1 MTITLLPDTPVLKA
15 EGLGRI
21 FGATPAL
28 ADLDLSVSAGEV
40 VCLLGGNGAGKTTT
54 LGLFLGF
61 LSPTAGAARVMGR
74 SVHDDIPAARA
85 HLGYVPEIVALYP
98 TLSGI
103 ETLQYFNDLAG
114 RPPLSNCAARDLLC
128 TAGLEGDRASK
139 RIATYS
145 KGMRQKVGLAIAL
158 AKQAAALLLDEPL
171 SGLDPA
177 AANDLVERIKALAR
191 NGTAVLMATHDIFR
205 AHDVADRLCVMRAGR
220 LVETVDAR
228 SLSASAAEALY
239 LAHMRA
245 QA

>member
-1 MTITLLPDTPVLKA
+1 MTSSVVLEAKS
-15 EGLGRI
+15 LGRT
-21 FGATPAL
+21 FGDAVAL
-28 ADLDLSVSAGEV
+28 ADLDLSVCAGEV

-61 LSPTAGAARVMGR
+61 LSPTAGEAHVMGR
-74 SVHDDIPAARA
+74 PVHDDIVAARA
-85 HLGYVPEIVALYP
+85 HLGYVPEVVALYP

-103 ETLQYFNDLAG
+103 ETLRYFNDLAG
-114 RPPLSNCAARDLLC
+114 RPSLSVDAARDLLGI
-128 TAGLEGDRASK
+128 AGLDGASAEK
-139 RIATYS
+139 RIAGYS

-158 AKQAAALLLDEPL
+158 ARKASALLLDEPL

-177 AANDLVERIKALAR
+177 AANDLVERIKTLAK

-228 SLSASAAEALY
+228 SLSASAAETLY
-239 LAHMRA
+239 LNHMRA